1 MANFYETVLTVLK
14 SDERFVAEDGTFLRN
29 AVYEAAMK
37 MDEGLIR
44 LLLANDETRTRFFA
58 EVDGVKVFDKM
69 GFAWVINNRQFLPDS
84 YTRFKN
90 KIGLIDENGESLS
103 VSGNVSLVFPY
114 RDCILEGGQTKED
127 QSREEVFYNETLAP
141 DEVDRLLFP
150 KALKGATRFTV
161 SGKEEI
167 VEFTDEDNLIIKG
180 NNLLAI
186 ASLLKRFEG
195 KIKTVTL
202 TKETD
207 GSYYVSILV
216 EDEDKAPAVIQQ
228 TVNDEG
234 DVLGI
239 DMGVKELCTCSD
251 GTVFENNRYLP
262 KSEKKLKREQK
273 RLSRKKKGSA
283 NRNKQR
289 IKVAKV
295 HKKIADQRKDT
306 IEKVT
311 AEIAGKSHAAVAVET
326 LSVKGMVRNHHLAK
340 SVSDASISAF
350 LTRLETKCRNN
361 GKVFVKVD
369 RWFAS
374 SQTCSVCGYVNK
386 EIKDLKIREW
396 ECPRCHT
403 MHMRD
408 ANASL
413 NIAREGYR
421 LIARLPMDGGGSN
434 ACGEDSSAAEQSSF
448 CCN

>member
-1 MANFYETVLTVLK
+1 MIKAYRFRLYPTLSQIPLLASSFGTVRYVYNTALSYRSKAYKRRKESINYYDSVKLLNILKKAKPWLKDAYSQSLQMA
-14 SDERFVAEDGTFLRN
+14 LRN
-29 AVYEAAMK
+29 LDTAFINFFR
-37 MDEGLIR
+37 DP
-44 LLLANDETRTRFFA
+44 ANVGYPKFKKKTSA
-58 EVDGVKVFDKM
+58 QSLQYPQKVKVNF
-69 GFAWVINNRQFLPDS
+69 
-84 YTRFKN
+84 
-90 KIGLIDENGESLS
+90 
-103 VSGNVSLVFPY
+103 
-114 RDCILEGGQTKED
+114 QTAM
-127 QSREEVFYNETLAP
+127 VY
-141 DEVDRLLFP
+141 FP
-150 KALKGATRFTV
+150 KLGWVPCVFHR
-161 SGKEEI
+161 
-167 VEFTDEDNLIIKG
+167 
-180 NNLLAI
+180 
-186 ASLLKRFEG
+186 RFEG

-216 EDEDKAPAVIQQ
+216 ENEDKAPAVIQQ

-311 AEIAGKSHAAVAVET
+311 AEIAGKNHAAVAVET

-340 SVSDASISAF
+340 SVSDASMSAF

-421 LIARLPMDGGGSN
+421 LIARLPMDGGEVTPVEKTALQQN
-434 ACGEDSSAAEQSSF
+434 NQASAVTDFAESGRVLKREAH
-448 CCN
+448 CL

>member
-1 MANFYETVLTVLK
+1 MLETYRYRIYPDKNQIHELEQDFGSV
-14 SDERFVAEDGTFLRN
+14 RFVSN
-29 AVYEAAMK
+29 
-37 MDEGLIR
+37 
-44 LLLANDETRTRFFA
+44 
-58 EVDGVKVFDKM
+58 
-69 GFAWVINNRQFLPDS
+69 
-84 YTRFKN
+84 
-90 KIGLIDENGESLS
+90 
-103 VSGNVSLVFPY
+103 
-114 RDCILEGGQTKED
+114 
-127 QSREEVFYNETLAP
+127 
-141 DEVDRLLFP
+141 
-150 KALKGATRFTV
+150 KALEYRSKAYKRRKESKNFHDTRELLNTLKANK
-161 SGKEEI
+161 SWLKETYSQC
-167 VEFTDEDNLIIKG
+167 FN
-180 NNLLAI
+180 
-186 ASLLKRFEG
+186 ASLLNLDTAFKNFFRDPEHFHYPRFKSRKGKQSLHFPQNVKVDFQKQMTYFPKRGWMRTVFHRRFEG

-216 EDEDKAPAVIQQ
+216 ENEDKAPAVIQQ

-234 DVLGI
+234 DVLGT
-239 DMGVKELCTCSD
+239 DMGVKALCTCSD

-340 SVSDASISAF
+340 SVSDASMSAF

-421 LIARLPMDGGGSN
+421 LIARLPMDGGEVTPVEKTALQQN
-434 ACGEDSSAAEQSSF
+434 NQASAVTDFAESGRVLKREAH
-448 CCN
+448 CL

>member
-1 MANFYETVLTVLK
+1 MIKAYRFRLYPTLSQIPLLESSFGTVRYVYNTALSYRSKAYKRRKESINYYDSVKLLNILKKAKPWLKDAYSQSLQMA
-14 SDERFVAEDGTFLRN
+14 LRN
-29 AVYEAAMK
+29 LDTAFINFFR
-37 MDEGLIR
+37 DP
-44 LLLANDETRTRFFA
+44 ANVGYPKFKKKTSA
-58 EVDGVKVFDKM
+58 QSLQYPQKVKVNF
-69 GFAWVINNRQFLPDS
+69 
-84 YTRFKN
+84 
-90 KIGLIDENGESLS
+90 
-103 VSGNVSLVFPY
+103 
-114 RDCILEGGQTKED
+114 QTAM
-127 QSREEVFYNETLAP
+127 VY
-141 DEVDRLLFP
+141 FP
-150 KALKGATRFTV
+150 KLGWVPCVFHR
-161 SGKEEI
+161 
-167 VEFTDEDNLIIKG
+167 
-180 NNLLAI
+180 
-186 ASLLKRFEG
+186 RFEG

-216 EDEDKAPAVIQQ
+216 ENEDKAPAVIQQ

-239 DMGVKELCTCSD
+239 DMGVKALCTCSD
-251 GTVFENNRYLP
+251 GTVFENNRYLS

-340 SVSDASISAF
+340 SVSDASMSAF

-421 LIARLPMDGGGSN
+421 LIARLPMDGGEVTPVEKTALQQN
-434 ACGEDSSAAEQSSF
+434 NQASAVTDFAESGRVLKREAH
-448 CCN
+448 CL